1 VTPSSARLRITRAHI
16 TKIGK
21 RVALPPYTSLAFVLL
36 LVSPALA
43 SLGDDVSSVQADQ
56 VHLKA
61 STRVIARQLYSVH
74 EMQTQSGSTI
84 RQYVS
89 PAGTVFAVTWQG
101 FPPDLRQ
108 LLGSHFDE
116 YMTAASQT
124 VHRGRGAHIETGDL
138 VFDSGGHMRYV
149 VGRAFL
155 RSKLPSGVNSDE
167 LR

>member
-1 VTPSSARLRITRAHI
+1 
-16 TKIGK
+16 
-21 RVALPPYTSLAFVLL
+21 LPPYISLAFVLL

-43 SLGDDVSSVQADQ
+43 SLGDDVSVQADQ

-61 STRVIARQLYSVH
+61 STRVVARQLYSVH
-74 EMQTQSGSTI
+74 EMQTQNGSTI

-101 FPPDLRQ
+101 FAPDLRQ

-116 YMTAASQT
+116 YMTSASQAA
-124 VHRGRGAHIETGDL
+124 HRGRGAHIETGDL

-155 RSKLPSGVNSDE
+155 RSKLPSGVSSDE

>member
-1 VTPSSARLRITRAHI
+1 LRITRVHI
-16 TKIGK
+16 TKIRK
-21 RVALPPYTSLAFVLL
+21 RVALPPYISLAFVLL

-61 STRVIARQLYSVH
+61 STRVVARQLYSVH
-74 EMQTQSGSTI
+74 EMQTQNGSTI

-101 FPPDLRQ
+101 FAPDLRQ

-116 YMTAASQT
+116 YMTSASQAA
-124 VHRGRGAHIETGDL
+124 HRGRGAHIETGDL

-155 RSKLPSGVNSDE
+155 RSKLPSGVSSDE